1 MKVVLFIIKILVSV
15 IFAYYIFFKMTELRL
30 KISATKIFGL
40 LNKNRIRNL
49 LNSYKVSNFKL
60 FNRLRLNCNK
70 LGINLFGIEAIVL
83 LSGIIISIILFNLF
97 NVMFKI
103 RSVALI
109 LSAPFI
115 FTGFIIIQYFA
126 DKKQD
131 RIEEVMND
139 FFIQFCGEIKLNS
152 DIIGAFEK
160 IKNTCL
166 SPFDEYISKMML
178 EISAGE
184 IPENALKK
192 FADKVDIYKFDLYIN
207 NLKYCNAYG
216 GNVEKLTL
224 ETQKMIGDLLKQK
237 KKLKKETKSVC
248 MSLYMLIGLD
258 LLVYFNFIANNAEY
272 VSLMGNSFIGNMI
285 ININFISMWAI
296 VGLAC
301 YVRKMDI

>member
-258 LLVYFNFIANNAEY
+258 LLIYFNFIANNAEY